1 MDKKVLIY
9 MQSSELAPVG
19 GPRGYIF
26 NLKQE
31 LDKRD
36 NTNIYFIE
44 SGRETINKYKNKIE
58 GIKKGKL
65 RSVLI
70 IMKSIIKY
78 WGIIYGRK
86 HKALVDLNEYDF
98 VHFHN
103 PLDMY
108 NVRDSLA
115 LSLIHI

>member
-1 MDKKVLIY
+1 

-44 SGRETINKYKNKIE
+44 SGRETINKT
-58 GIKKGKL
+58 
-65 RSVLI
+65 
-70 IMKSIIKY
+70 KS
-78 WGIIYGRK
+78 R
-86 HKALVDLNEYDF
+86 V
-98 VHFHN
+98 
-103 PLDMY
+103 
-108 NVRDSLA
+108 
-115 LSLIHI
+115 